1 MTEFKLSGNP
11 KNVVMR
17 FAPNPNGPP
26 TIGSARG
33 IVINSEFS
41 RKYNGKFILRFDDT
55 DPKTKRPMLEAYE
68 WYIEDCKWL
77 GAKPDEVYIAS
88 ERISNYYPYAEE
100 LIKLGKAYV
109 CFCKREDFKALKDS
123 KKACPHREI
132 PAEKNLEFWKNMLKG
147 SYSDGEC
154 VLRIKTDIRHED
166 PAIRDWVA
174 FRILREE
181 HPRVGR
187 KFIVW
192 PMLDFESAIEDHL
205 LNVTHII
212 RGKDLAD
219 SEKRQRFVYEYLG
232 WNYPV
237 TMHWGRVRVEEC
249 GRDKVSDTCLSPKG
263 SATFGKFSTSRIRAA
278 IESGEYT
285 GWDDPRL
292 PTVRA
297 LERRGIKP
305 DAIRNLML
313 NLGISE
319 NDISL
324 SLENLFAENRKII
337 DKETNRYFFV
347 DNPAGLIVHDFPT
360 DEINV
365 KLPLHPNFRE
375 RGFREFHLK
384 KDESGNIKF
393 FISGQDF
400 NELKMNQNVRLMN
413 LFNVEILGISPEKK
427 SITAKYLEE
436 KRLDV
441 KKIQWVYEYTN
452 ADVLMPD
459 GLISGFC
466 ELNCRNIGIGDVV
479 QFERF
484 GFVRL
489 EEKNGKLKFCFG
501 HR

>member
-1 MTEFKLSGNP
+1 MPELKLPGNP
-11 KNVVMR
+11 ENVVMR

-33 IVINSEFS
+33 IVINSELAG
-41 RKYNGKFILRFDDT
+41 KYNGKFILRFDDT
-55 DPKTKRPMLEAYE
+55 DPKTKKPMLEAYD
-68 WYIEDCKWL
+68 WYIEDCEWL

-100 LIKLGKAYV
+100 LIKSGKAYV
-109 CFCKREDFKALKDS
+109 CFCRREDFKALKDS
-123 KKACPHREI
+123 KRACPHREI
-132 PAEKNLEFWKNMLKG
+132 PAEKNLEFWKNMLNG
-147 SYSDGEC
+147 SYGDGEC
-154 VLRIKTDIRHED
+154 VLRIKTRMEHED

-212 RGKDLAD
+212 RGKDLID

-232 WNYPV
+232 WNYPI
-237 TMHWGRVRVEEC
+237 TMHWGKVRLEE
-249 GRDKVSDTCLSPKG
+249 
-263 SATFGKFSTSRIRAA
+263 FGKFSTSKISEA
-278 IESGEYT
+278 IERGEYK
-285 GWDDPRL
+285 GWDDPGL

-297 LERRGIKP
+297 LRRRGIKP

-324 SLENLFAENRKII
+324 SLENLFSENRKII
-337 DKETNRYFFV
+337 DSIANRYFFV
-347 DNPAGLIVHDFPT
+347 QNPVELILYDFPM
-360 DEINV
+360 DETNI
-365 KLPLHPNFRE
+365 KIPLHPSFKD
-375 RGFREFHLK
+375 RGFREFLIK
-384 KDESGNIKF
+384 KEEDTIKF
-393 FISGQDF
+393 FISEQDF
-400 NELKMNQNVRLMN
+400 NELKMNQNIRLMN
-413 LFNVEILGISPEKK
+413 LFNAEILGIDMEKRRV
-427 SITAKYLEE
+427 TAKYLEE
-436 KRLDV
+436 KKLDV
-441 KKIQWVYEYTN
+441 QKIQWVHGYIGT
-452 ADVLMPD
+452 DILTPD
-459 GLISGFC
+459 GVISGFC
-466 ELNCRNIGIGDVV
+466 ESACRNIKTGDIV

-489 EEKNGKLKFCFG
+489 EEKNERLKFCFG